1 VGRKNEVYMKPAQQG
16 QAQQV
21 ILVSLDSTANSGLSQ
36 NFQSGSSMLIYGG
49 VAVAVIL
56 AMAYFSQLQLKG
68 LADIVKILTKKIK

>member
-1 VGRKNEVYMKPAQQG
+1 MKLAHQE

-36 NFQSGSSMLIYGG
+36 NFQSGSFVPMLMYGG

-56 AMAYFSQLQLKG
+56 AMAYFSQIQLKG
-68 LADIVKILTKKIK
+68 LADVLRILAKKIK

>member
-1 VGRKNEVYMKPAQQG
+1 MKPAHQE

-21 ILVSLDSTANSGLSQ
+21 ILVSLDSKANSALSQ
-36 NFQSGSSMLIYGG
+36 DFQSASFVPMLMYGG

-68 LADIVKILTKKIK
+68 LADILKILAKKIK